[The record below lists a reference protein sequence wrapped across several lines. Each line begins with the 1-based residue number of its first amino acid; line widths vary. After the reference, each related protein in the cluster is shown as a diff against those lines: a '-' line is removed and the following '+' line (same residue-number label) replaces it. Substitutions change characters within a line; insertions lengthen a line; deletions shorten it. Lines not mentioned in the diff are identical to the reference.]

1 MTFMDKKWELL
12 DLFIEHMNMTTMAV
26 FISLLIGVPIGIII
40 TRNKIIAKIVLVRIE
55 THTFIKLE
63 IKGNAQ
69 PDKGHPCKLGS

>member
-1 MTFMDKKWELL
+1 MIKCQFIKETKLL
-12 DLFIEHMNMTTMAV
+12 EKT
-26 FISLLIGVPIGIII
+26 
-40 TRNKIIAKIVLVRIE
+40 VLVKIE